1 MNREK
6 KGCQLFSL
14 EHGSERAPSR
24 AKRPYRSLPPS
35 SNEVDMFDF
44 LLGVGRKGEVGR
56 HQIPKRGYEGSRIE
70 EQDLRARF
78 PHRQSRD
85 MTGLQR

>member
-1 MNREK
+1 
-6 KGCQLFSL
+6 
-14 EHGSERAPSR
+14 
-24 AKRPYRSLPPS
+24 
-35 SNEVDMFDF
+35 MFDF